1 MLGYGDPAGYEPLRV
16 AIANYLTS
24 TRAVRATPD
33 QIVVV
38 SGSQQALDLAARV
51 LADVDGRVLV
61 EDPVRT
67 GAWAALRS
75 AGLRLV
81 PVPVDAEGADIRAAG
96 DSDAK
101 LLYVSPSHQF
111 PLGVRMSYRRRLDV
125 LEWSSTTNGWVIED
139 DYDSEYRYA
148 GQPLPSLQGMDAT
161 DSVVYIGTFS
171 RSLFPSLR
179 LGYLV
184 APRELTSAFVSA
196 RAIIDRQPPMLD
208 QIVLAEFIEDGHFQR
223 HLRRMRRIYGRRQE
237 VLIES
242 AQRRLGGVLEIEP
255 DDAGMHVVGYLPD
268 HVSDVQVE
276 SEAAALGVEV
286 TALSRFS
293 LAQRLRPGLLF
304 GYAVAREDEIDRGVA
319 LLADAIST
327 VAQP

>member
-1 MLGYGDPAGYEPLRV
+1 
-16 AIANYLTS
+16 
-24 TRAVRATPD
+24 
-33 QIVVV
+33 
-38 SGSQQALDLAARV
+38 
-51 LADVDGRVLV
+51 
-61 EDPVRT
+61 
-67 GAWAALRS
+67 
-75 AGLRLV
+75 
-81 PVPVDAEGADIRAAG
+81 
-96 DSDAK
+96 
-101 LLYVSPSHQF
+101 
-111 PLGVRMSYRRRLDV
+111 
-125 LEWSSTTNGWVIED
+125 
-139 DYDSEYRYA
+139 
-148 GQPLPSLQGMDAT
+148 
-161 DSVVYIGTFS
+161 
-171 RSLFPSLR
+171 
-179 LGYLV
+179 
-184 APRELTSAFVSA
+184 
-196 RAIIDRQPPMLD
+196 MLD